1 MKKKIKVLSS
11 VKLNL
16 KDKDLKK
23 LNEKVNL
30 QFSIN
35 SKKETLKQIKDSD
48 VYIASAAV
56 NLDKNEL
63 YLGRW
68 NYKNTEKYMD
78 WANYDN
84 CFKTSL
90 IIPKKEK

>member
-1 MKKKIKVLSS
+1 MYKNIQKNKIYNKMLF
-11 VKLNL
+11 NYIR
-16 KDKDLKK
+16 
-23 LNEKVNL
+23 NFFVNL
-30 QFSIN
+30 G
-35 SKKETLKQIKDSD
+35 
-48 VYIASAAV
+48 
-56 NLDKNEL
+56 KNEL

-90 IIPKKEK
+90 IFSKKFIIYK